1 MGKEVSEDE
10 LEIALTN
17 PEGKRSKKWIDEA
30 PVNPVAGLM
39 TKGGTD
45 EAINANVMIIA
56 DQAVQRK
63 MTPIYSPSWVVLIL
77 NWLV

>member
-1 MGKEVSEDE
+1 
-10 LEIALTN
+10 
-17 PEGKRSKKWIDEA
+17 
-30 PVNPVAGLM
+30 M

-45 EAINANVMIIA
+45 EAINANVMIVA

-63 MTPIYSPSWVVLIL
+63 MTPIYSPSWVILIL